1 MGIQRDRRLQSSLAK
16 LQKAQEPIPFSARKL
31 VPCLYSCGI
40 CDSKDSCALA
50 IQFHRRYFVAR
61 SAYHYGESLIGMAL
75 PAVRGSVLHHV
86 VVFQRPVR
94 STLFP
99 LRIAEVF
106 GRPEF
111 HRCTMNCWTF
121 NCQLLVNAVTVDIP
135 GQYSK
140 FPVFPT
146 YQAPPGNSGD
156 RAANFWNSE
165 PWTGGKEGFRR
176 SHLFAFRFRLWV
188 AAV

>member
-1 MGIQRDRRLQSSLAK
+1 
-16 LQKAQEPIPFSARKL
+16 
-31 VPCLYSCGI
+31 
-40 CDSKDSCALA
+40 
-50 IQFHRRYFVAR
+50 
-61 SAYHYGESLIGMAL
+61 MAL

-121 NCQLLVNAVTVDIP
+121 NCQLLVNAVL
-135 GQYSK
+135 GQVKCY
-140 FPVFPT
+140 FTGNAT
-146 YQAPPGNSGD
+146 Y
-156 RAANFWNSE
+156 RE
-165 PWTGGKEGFRR
+165 
-176 SHLFAFRFRLWV
+176 LV
-188 AAV
+188 AAEVGFHATAGEEVFRTLWRMRLISP